1 MTCRVQFF
9 TDDNLVLQHLA
20 TLVGCGESSSAD
32 HGVLRITELKLK
44 QVPYTILYFK
54 RANAD

>member
-9 TDDNLVLQHLA
+9 TDDNLA
-20 TLVGCGESSSAD
+20 TLVGRGESSSAD
-32 HGVLRITELKLK
+32 HGVLQITELKLK
-44 QVPYTILYFK
+44 QVLYTILYFK